1 MKLRQ
6 IELQHSEMSLRL
18 EETEAELRL
27 RDQERERLES
37 EKACVRAEG
46 NKIQGDNDRLIRER
60 QSLINAADKVI
71 NANREIEDEIEE
83 MLRCDDKIKQSL
95 EIRDRKMSPVVKQT
109 KEQALALQETLN
121 QSAYL
126 SNNSRVLSPEQ
137 KMKLALPLKQ
147 MVTEPDPVVRTE
159 QNSQRDSRWNLLTKE
174 SPGSGMLRYLNPRCL

>member
-1 MKLRQ
+1 
-6 IELQHSEMSLRL
+6 
-18 EETEAELRL
+18 
-27 RDQERERLES
+27 
-37 EKACVRAEG
+37 
-46 NKIQGDNDRLIRER
+46 
-60 QSLINAADKVI
+60 
-71 NANREIEDEIEE
+71 

-147 MVTEPDPVVRTE
+147 MVTESDPVVRTE

-174 SPGSGMLRYLNPRCL
+174 SPGSGMLRYLNPRCLQKDSSAFKEPRSAAKLGTSPLRHRQII